1 MIRELE
7 IEQIKDQKQKIR
19 NRKNNES
26 EELHVE
32 LRFGTMRYSFWE
44 KPNSIEEEIELK
56 KITRKNIN
64 EIDRLEAKI
73 KEMEE
78 LKIEGESKATKFN
91 QI

>member
-1 MIRELE
+1 
-7 IEQIKDQKQKIR
+7 
-19 NRKNNES
+19 
-26 EELHVE
+26 
-32 LRFGTMRYSFWE
+32 MRYSFWE

-64 EIDRLEAKI
+64 EIDRLEVKI

>member
-1 MIRELE
+1 
-7 IEQIKDQKQKIR
+7 
-19 NRKNNES
+19 
-26 EELHVE
+26 
-32 LRFGTMRYSFWE
+32 MRYSFWE
-44 KPNSIEEEIELK
+44 KPNSIEKEIELK